1 MLIFFLVFFLV
12 RVPFN
17 FQFFLVNL
25 FPIHFCFYIRK
36 TFRHLAVDQLAQGAL
51 NEARSS
57 QYADRFFYAL
67 GSAGGGGSASAAL
80 QQLGTA
86 NVASVVGVSAC
97 FPRCFFFVFFALCF
111 FFFHFTATS
120 SMKRGLFLIFFLPAR
135 SFMADVK
142 RGVASDVGYA
152 SVGVWT
158 VDSASAVR
166 RYVAAGADL
175 ILTNR
180 PGVAAAAVG
189 GAGALAAPGLA
200 LVAKTGAGRQTS
212 N

>member
-1 MLIFFLVFFLV
+1 MLIFFLVFFWSAFLSI
-12 RVPFN
+12 FN
-17 FQFFLVNL
+17 FFLVNL

-97 FPRCFFFVFFALCF
+97 FPRCFFFLHFVSF
-111 FFFHFTATS
+111 FFIS
-120 SMKRGLFLIFFLPAR
+120 LPR
-135 SFMADVK
+135 
-142 RGVASDVGYA
+142 
-152 SVGVWT
+152 
-158 VDSASAVR
+158 VR
-166 RYVAAGADL
+166 
-175 ILTNR
+175 
-180 PGVAAAAVG
+180 
-189 GAGALAAPGLA
+189 
-200 LVAKTGAGRQTS
+200 
-212 N
+212 